1 MNFKKIDMNTW
12 ERSESYTFFI
22 TYNRCKINMTMQ
34 LDITNLIKTIKQN
47 KLRCYPVFTYI
58 TSKVVN
64 RHDEFKMNYDE
75 NGDLILYDFL
85 HPRYPIFHDSDKTL
99 SILWT
104 DYNDDFKTFYE
115 QFISDVN
122 QYGEKRSMAAKGQFP
137 PNCFDMSCLPWS
149 SFTSFDCPPTKDTVW
164 LPHFVMVGKFY
175 SKDDKIFLPISLSVH
190 HSVCDG
196 YHVSRFF
203 DEFQSLA
210 ENLADEL
217 TKGK

>member
-1 MNFKKIDMNTW
+1 
-12 ERSESYTFFI
+12 
-22 TYNRCKINMTMQ
+22 
-34 LDITNLIKTIKQN
+34 
-47 KLRCYPVFTYI
+47 
-58 TSKVVN
+58 
-64 RHDEFKMNYDE
+64 MNYDE

-164 LPHFVMVGKFY
+164 LPPFVMVGKFY
-175 SKDDKIFLPISLSVH
+175 PKDDKILLPFSLTLPHFQYYQYLFSVYHKIHIQHVLYNNSSLLPFLTH
-190 HSVCDG
+190 H
-196 YHVSRFF
+196 
-203 DEFQSLA
+203 
-210 ENLADEL
+210 
-217 TKGK
+217 

>member
-1 MNFKKIDMNTW
+1 MNFKKIDITTW
-12 ERSESYTFFI
+12 QRAESYTFFT

-34 LDITNLIKTIKQN
+34 LDVTKLVNTIKEN

-58 TSKVVN
+58 TSKVIN
-64 RHDEFKMNYDE
+64 QHDEFKMNYDE
-75 NGDLILYDFL
+75 NSNLILFDVVN
-85 HPRYPIFHDSDKTL
+85 PRYPIFHDSDKRL

-104 DYNDDFKTFYE
+104 DYTEDFKNFYDA
-115 QFISDVN
+115 FVSDAN
-122 QYGEKRSMAAKGQFP
+122 KYGGKRSMAAKGEYP

-164 LPHFVMVGKFY
+164 LPPFVMVGKFY
-175 SKDDKIFLPISLSVH
+175 PKDDKFLLPVSMSVH
-190 HSVCDG
+190 HATCDG

-210 ENLADEL
+210 EEFGEL
-217 TKGK
+217 FNR

>member
-12 ERSESYTFFI
+12 QRAESYTWFT

-34 LDITNLIKTIKQN
+34 LDVTKLIKTIKQN
-47 KLRCYPVFTYI
+47 YLRHYPVFTYI

-75 NGDLILYDFL
+75 NGDLILYDVV
-85 HPRYPIFHDSDKTL
+85 HPRYPIFHDSDKRL

-104 DYNDDFKTFYE
+104 DYSENFKTFYDD
-115 QFISDVN
+115 FISDVN
-122 QYGEKRSMAAKGQFP
+122 KYSEKRGMAVKGQFP
-137 PNCFDMSCLPWS
+137 MNCFDMSCLPWS

-164 LPHFVMVGKFY
+164 LPPFVMVGKFY
-175 SKDDKIFLPISLSVH
+175 PKDDKILLPISISVH
-190 HSVCDG
+190 HATCDG

-203 DEFQSLA
+203 DEFQNEAASFDKFL
-210 ENLADEL
+210 
-217 TKGK
+217 

>member
-12 ERSESYTFFI
+12 QRAESYTFF
-22 TYNRCKINMTMQ
+22 TTQNRCKINMTMQ
-34 LDITNLIKTIKQN
+34 LDVTNLIKTIKQN

-58 TSKVVN
+58 TSKVIN

-75 NGDLILYDFL
+75 NGDLILYDVV
-85 HPRYPIFHDSDKTL
+85 HPRYPIFHDSDKRL

-104 DYNDDFKTFYE
+104 NYSENFQTFYE

-122 QYGEKRSMAAKGQFP
+122 QYGQKRSMAAKGKYP

-164 LPHFVMVGKFY
+164 LPPFVMVGKFY
-175 SKDDKIFLPISLSVH
+175 PKDDKILLTVSLSVH
-190 HSVCDG
+190 HCVCDG